1 MPSLACRPAD
11 ASDPKPPRGRV
22 LRMLDAWAEWQM
34 RQSVRVIS
42 RGDQRLRAT
51 MTRVIQ
57 PSTEIDRSKT
67 SPCDR

>member
-1 MPSLACRPAD
+1 MPSLACQPAD
-11 ASDPKPPRGRV
+11 ASGQTVPRGRV

-34 RQSVRVIS
+34 RHSVRVIS
-42 RGDQRLRAT
+42 RTDQRLSAT
-51 MTRVIQ
+51 MTRVTQ

>member
-1 MPSLACRPAD
+1 MASLACQTADATRPA
-11 ASDPKPPRGRV
+11 PRRGRV
-22 LRMLDAWAEWQM
+22 LRILDALAEWQM

-42 RGDQRLRAT
+42 RGDQRLSAT
-51 MTRVIQ
+51 MTRVTQ

>member
-1 MPSLACRPAD
+1 MASLACQTAD
-11 ASDPKPPRGRV
+11 ASHSAPRRGRV
-22 LRMLDAWAEWQM
+22 LRILDALAEWQM

-42 RGDQRLRAT
+42 RGDQRLSAT
-51 MTRVIQ
+51 MTRVTQ

>member
-1 MPSLACRPAD
+1 MPSLAREPAD
-11 ASDPKPPRGRV
+11 ASRPTPPRGRV
-22 LRMLDAWAEWQM
+22 LRILDALAEWQM

-42 RGDQRLRAT
+42 RGGQRLSAS
-51 MTRVIQ
+51 MTRVTQ